1 MSVTLTERF
10 ISRAGDRN
18 SLDLV
23 YTAVSSGTDT
33 DITVKNALVSA
44 ASATYDG
51 LACDYTSVRVEPL
64 GVHLWLATITY
75 VRPDVAPPDTAT
87 VEFSFD
93 TSGGTQHITASL
105 AEIDRVPPDAPASKE
120 LIGGEGEGV
129 DIGVRQMEFTVTKW
143 FAPASV
149 SGSFINGL
157 FLSTYNTNDD
167 AYEIAG
173 TYQGAAVTLS
183 FAAGELL
190 FRGFRDGGER
200 DGKVGI
206 TYIFS
211 ASQGWDS
218 VDIGDITGIAKKGWE
233 YADVRYK
240 ETVDGKRVKVPEF
253 VYIHKVY
260 EETDFVTF
268 LGLGAAPTP

>member
-33 DITVKNALVSA
+33 DITVKNALASA

-64 GVHLWLATITY
+64 GVHLWLASITY
-75 VRPDVAPPDTAT
+75 VRPDLAPPDTT
-87 VEFSFD
+87 DVEFSFD

-105 AEIDRVPPDAPASKE
+105 AEIDRVPPAAPDSKQ
-120 LIGGEGEGV
+120 LIGGDGEGV
-129 DIGVRQMEFTVTKW
+129 DVGVRQMEFTVTAW
-143 FAPASV
+143 FDPASV
-149 SGSFINGL
+149 SGSFITNL
-157 FLSTYNTNDD
+157 FQSTYTVNDD
-167 AYEIAG
+167 TYGIVG
-173 TYQGAAVTLS
+173 SYQGADVTLT

-211 ASQGWDS
+211 ASQGWTS
-218 VDIGDITGIAKKGWE
+218 VDIGDILAVTKKGWE

-240 ETVDGKRVKVPEF
+240 ETIDGKRVKVPEA
-253 VYIHKVY
+253 VYIHQVY
-260 EETDFVTF
+260 PEVDFAAE
-268 LGLGAAPTP
+268 LGIGF